1 MELIAIAAV
10 ALLTAGIAAVWR
22 AWQEA
27 RARQEAEERAQR
39 EAERAQREAE
49 AREAEARARQ
59 EAEERA
65 QREAERAQRE
75 AEAREAEARARQEA
89 EERAQR
95 ARARAKA
102 EIEAREAEA
111 QARKEAEAR
120 ARAAER
126 RAARL
131 GAEIAESRCNAPRR
145 VDEKTLVDALSK
157 AVPNLDAPRA
167 RRIQNQLETLA
178 RLRSQAEQIRKG
190 IEATKEEDIRVQL
203 QTKLNKCESD
213 AEALV
218 ERLRNIVD
226 QDPDFHALR
235 LSLAW
240 GVKVSTNK
248 ANKKKAE
255 EK

>member
-1 MELIAIAAV
+1 MEAILVVVALAGAAIAA
-10 ALLTAGIAAVWR
+10 LAAWR
-22 AWQEA
+22 AWA
-27 RARQEAEERAQR
+27 
-39 EAERAQREAE
+39 

-65 QREAERAQRE
+65 RQEAA
-75 AEAREAEARARQEA
+75 AREAEARARQEA

-95 ARARAKA
+95 AQARAKA
-102 EIEAREAEA
+102 EVEAR
-111 QARKEAEAR
+111 REAEAR
-120 ARAAER
+120 AQAEAKARKEAER
-126 RAARL
+126 RAARIGSEL
-131 GAEIAESRCNAPRR
+131 SEARCDAARR
-145 VDEKTLVDALSK
+145 VDEPTLVGAISK
-157 AVPNLDAPRA
+157 AVPTLDAPRA

-248 ANKKKAE
+248 ANKTKAE
-255 EK
+255 EKK